1 MDYKE
6 IYDETAPITMQILE
20 ESTTRCTCICILYQK
35 DYEQTGKP
43 DIMDSISIM
52 FTLCHII
59 TINELHVFYKMR
71 RGVNLIVRPMS
82 IEDHNA
88 VYNLWSAT
96 VGIGMRS
103 LDDSL
108 EGITRFLSRN
118 PNTCFVAELDNQI
131 AGVILCGQDG
141 RRGYIY
147 HTAVKLDCRKR
158 GIGKALVNA
167 TLEALKEEHIN
178 KVALVVFTTNSLGN
192 EFWEHIGFEM
202 RNDLVYR
209 NISLNTQ
216 NT

>member
-1 MDYKE
+1 M
-6 IYDETAPITMQILE
+6 
-20 ESTTRCTCICILYQK
+20 
-35 DYEQTGKP
+35 
-43 DIMDSISIM
+43 
-52 FTLCHII
+52 II
-59 TINELHVFYKMR
+59 
-71 RGVNLIVRPMS
+71 RPML
-82 IEDHNA
+82 IEDYNA

-96 VGIGMRS
+96 AGMGIRS

-108 EGITRFLSRN
+108 EGITRFLNRN
-118 PNTCFVAELDNQI
+118 SDTCFVAELDNQI
-131 AGVILCGQDG
+131 TGVILCGQDG

-147 HTAVKLDCRKR
+147 HTAVKFDCRKI

-167 TLEALKEEHIN
+167 ALEALKKENIN
-178 KVALVVFTTNSLGN
+178 KVALVVFTNNSLGN